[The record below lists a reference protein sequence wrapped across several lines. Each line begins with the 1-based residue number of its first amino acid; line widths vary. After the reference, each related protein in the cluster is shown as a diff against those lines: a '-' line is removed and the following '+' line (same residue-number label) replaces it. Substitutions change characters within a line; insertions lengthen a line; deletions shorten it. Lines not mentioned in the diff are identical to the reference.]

1 MTALK
6 LPGTPVKP
14 SRFRPHFPTGKL
26 TLGLIAPFKGY
37 PDSPV
42 PEMDDFATVIKA
54 ADQSGIA
61 TLWVRDV
68 PFYDPSFGDVAQIYD
83 PSVTL
88 GYLAALTQNV
98 ALWLGGLCFASARA
112 DSHCQRSRIGGK
124 ISGGRFLLGSASGD
138 RPTEY
143 PPLPPISTTAPNAT
157 AKLANHPPPDAGKFP
172 AFNSEHYGRFSGNLD
187 LVPKP
192 AITVCRCSL
201 LAAPA
206 KSWNGLPAKATHG
219 FGTASLPKN
228 WATSSTRSK
237 NWATANLE
245 TLWRIEFRR
254 TLEDPERARRVL
266 QQHLPARRRQKHRRV
281 LAETA
286 GRRRG
291 THYRELKTHTARRA
305 GNHSGFRRKRDTAFC
320 GVRFGVSGCLK
331 C

>member
-6 LPGTPVKP
+6 LPERLQNHRGFALTFQP
-14 SRFRPHFPTGKL
+14 GKL

-98 ALWLGGLCFASARA
+98 ALGSAGYVSPLREPILTAKEAASAE
-112 DSHCQRSRIGGK
+112 Q
-124 ISGGRFLLGSASGD
+124 ISGGRFLLGLASGD

-143 PPLPPISTTAPNAT
+143 PAFAADFNNRAERYREAWQIIRRLTQE
-157 AKLANHPPPDAGKFP
+157 KFP

-192 AITVCRCSL
+192 EQGLDWIANQADAWIWHGI
-201 LAAPA
+201 APE
-206 KSWNGLPAKATHG
+206 KLSDIVNMLKELGDSETWKP
-219 FGTASLPKN
+219 FGV
-228 WATSSTRSK
+228 
-237 NWATANLE
+237 ANFVEL
-245 TLWRIEFRR
+245 
-254 TLEDPERARRVL
+254 LEDPNAPAEFYNNIYLRGGAKGIVEFW
-266 QQHLPARRRQKHRRV
+266 QQRQADGVAHIIVNLKPTRCGA
-281 LAETA
+281 LETIQDFTENVMPHFA
-286 GRRRG
+286 
-291 THYRELKTHTARRA
+291 
-305 GNHSGFRRKRDTAFC
+305 
-320 GVRFGVSGCLK
+320 V
-331 C
+331 

>member
-6 LPGTPVKP
+6 LPERLQNHRGFARTFQP
-14 SRFRPHFPTGKL
+14 GKL

-98 ALWLGGLCFASARA
+98 ALGSAGYVSPLREPILTAKEAASAE
-112 DSHCQRSRIGGK
+112 Q
-124 ISGGRFLLGSASGD
+124 ISGGRFLLGLASGD

-143 PPLPPISTTAPNAT
+143 PAFAADFNNRAERYREAWQIIRRLTQE
-157 AKLANHPPPDAGKFP
+157 KFP

-192 AITVCRCSL
+192 AH
-201 LAAPA
+201 
-206 KSWNGLPAKATHG
+206 GLPMLAIGRARQELDWIANQADAWIWHG
-219 FGTASLPKN
+219 IAPEKFGRHRRHAQRIGRRRN
-228 WATSSTRSK
+228 V
-237 NWATANLE
+237 E
-245 TLWRIEFRR
+245 TLWRGKFRR
-254 TLEDPERARRVL
+254 TLGRPERPRRVL
-266 QQHLPARRRQKHRRV
+266 QQHLPARRRERHR
-281 LAETA
+281 
-286 GRRRG
+286 
-291 THYRELKTHTARRA
+291 
-305 GNHSGFRRKRDTAFC
+305 
-320 GVRFGVSGCLK
+320 
-331 C
+331 

>member
-6 LPGTPVKP
+6 LPERLQNHRGFARTFQP
-14 SRFRPHFPTGKL
+14 GKL

-98 ALWLGGLCFASARA
+98 ALGSAGYVSPLREPILTAKEAASAE
-112 DSHCQRSRIGGK
+112 Q
-124 ISGGRFLLGSASGD
+124 ISGGRFLLGLASGD

-143 PPLPPISTTAPNAT
+143 PAFAADFNNRAERYREAWQIIRRLTQE
-157 AKLANHPPPDAGKFP
+157 KFP

-192 AITVCRCSL
+192 AH
-201 LAAPA
+201 
-206 KSWNGLPAKATHG
+206 GLPMLAIGRARQELEWIARESDAWIWYGIAPEKLGDIVNTLKELG
-219 FGTASLPKN
+219 DGETWKPFGVSNFVEL
-228 WATSSTRSK
+228 
-237 NWATANLE
+237 
-245 TLWRIEFRR
+245 
-254 TLEDPERARRVL
+254 LEDPNAPAEFYNNIYLRGGAKSIVEFWQKQQADGVAHITVNL
-266 QQHLPARRRQKHRRV
+266 QP
-281 LAETA
+281 T
-286 GRRRG
+286 RRG
-291 THYRELKTHTARRA
+291 ALETIQDFAENVIPHFA
-305 GNHSGFRRKRDTAFC
+305 
-320 GVRFGVSGCLK
+320 V
-331 C
+331 

>member
-6 LPGTPVKP
+6 LPERLQNHRGFARTFQP
-14 SRFRPHFPTGKL
+14 GKL

-98 ALWLGGLCFASARA
+98 ALGSAGYVSPLREPVLTAKEAASVE
-112 DSHCQRSRIGGK
+112 Q
-124 ISGGRFLLGSASGD
+124 ISGGRFLLGLASGD

-143 PPLPPISTTAPNAT
+143 PAFASDFNNRAERYREAWQIIRRLTQE
-157 AKLANHPPPDAGKFP
+157 KFP

-192 AITVCRCSL
+192 AH
-201 LAAPA
+201 
-206 KSWNGLPAKATHG
+206 GLPMLAIG
-219 FGTASLPKN
+219 
-228 WATSSTRSK
+228 
-237 NWATANLE
+237 
-245 TLWRIEFRR
+245 
-254 TLEDPERARRVL
+254 RARQEL
-266 QQHLPARRRQKHRRV
+266 EWIARESD
-281 LAETA
+281 AWI
-286 GRRRG
+286 
-291 THYRELKTHTARRA
+291 
-305 GNHSGFRRKRDTAFC
+305 
-320 GVRFGVSGCLK
+320 
-331 C
+331 